1 VKNILEIKDLVVLVD
16 NKKILNGINL
26 NIAQG
31 QIHAI
36 MGPNGSGKSS
46 LAYTLMG
53 RQGYKIESGE
63 IYFDGL
69 NINNTSV
76 DIRAK
81 LGLFLSFQAPYEI
94 EGLSIKTFLRES
106 YNALYNKTDKALS
119 FDKFNNYLDEKI
131 NLLNIN
137 PEFLDRSLNV
147 GFSGGEK
154 KKLEILQLAVLQPKF
169 VILDELDSGLD
180 VDALK
185 IVCAGINK
193 IKNNNKNLTILVI
206 THYYNILKF
215 LEPDFVH
222 ILKNGKIIKTGDKNL
237 ALEIEKEGY

>member
-1 VKNILEIKDLVVLVD
+1 MKNILEIKDLVVLVD

-137 PEFLDRSLNV
+137 PEFLDRSLNI

>member
-137 PEFLDRSLNV
+137 PEFLDRSLNI